1 MKFLNKLR
9 LMPFLAG
16 LFIGFFFVYVLKPT
30 AVVVVKYPNL
40 DNVGKIIY
48 RDRNGT
54 CFQYGMETVD
64 CDKVEDRIQPYPL
77 Q

>member
-1 MKFLNKLR
+1 MKFLNKLK
-9 LMPFLAG
+9 LMPFLVG
-16 LFIGFFFVYVLKPT
+16 LFVGFFFIYILKPS
-30 AVVVVKYPNL
+30 AVVVVRYPNM

-54 CFQYGMETVD
+54 CFQYGMQTVS
-64 CDKVEDRIQPYPL
+64 CDKSEDRIKAYPL

>member
-1 MKFLNKLR
+1 MKFLNKLSFTTF
-9 LMPFLAG
+9 LMG
-16 LFIGFFFVYVLKPT
+16 LMIGFFFVYVLKPT
-30 AVVVVKYPNL
+30 AVVVVKYPSV

-54 CFQYGMETVD
+54 CFKYGMETVE
-64 CDKVEDRIQPYPL
+64 CDKAEDKIKPYPL

>member
-1 MKFLNKLR
+1 MKFLNKLK
-9 LMPFLAG
+9 LLPFLIG
-16 LFIGFFFVYVLKPT
+16 LVVGFFFVYVLKPT
-30 AVVVVKYPNL
+30 AVVVIKYPNL
-40 DNVGKIIY
+40 DNVGKIVY

-64 CDKVEDRIQPYPL
+64 CDKSEEKIKSYPL

>member
-1 MKFLNKLR
+1 MKILNKLS
-9 LMPFLAG
+9 PTAFLIG
-16 LFIGFFFVYVLKPT
+16 LTIGFFFVYILKPT
-30 AVVVVKYPNL
+30 AVVVIKYPSI

-64 CDKVEDRIQPYPL
+64 CDKSEDKLKAYPL